1 MTKSKKTDDIRANVS
16 RIKERPTAQV
26 LIIGGGIN
34 GIATF
39 RDLAL
44 QGVDVVL
51 VERND
56 YGSGAS
62 AASSHMIH
70 GGIRYLEN
78 GEFRLVRESVE
89 ERNGLLKIAPHYVKP
104 LQTTMPIFS
113 TFSGLMNAPLR
124 MLTHKQRSTKERGA
138 VLIKVGMTLYD
149 SFSRDGGT
157 VPRHKFL
164 TKSAA
169 LRDMPAL
176 NKNLKYTGTY
186 YDASVH
192 EPERLALDVLK
203 DGIAAGN
210 RGAAG
215 SKARSANYLEAVGA
229 QDGGVLVRD
238 VVTGDEFTITAPV
251 VINASGPWTDL
262 TNKVFGAESQFMGG
276 TKGSHIV
283 VDHPALLKATNGR
296 ELFFENNDGRIVLI
310 YPLKGR
316 VLIGTTDLEADMNEP
331 AICTEE
337 EVDYFFDLV
346 KHVFP
351 TISITRDDIVYRYSG
366 VRPLPKHDDLAA
378 GFVSRDYRIVETEV
392 ASLPKTKVL
401 SLVGGKW
408 TTFRAL
414 SAHLST
420 EATTRL
426 GVGRTVDTT
435 GMAIGGGKGF
445 PTLPGDRARWITD
458 HQGGLDRDQVDR
470 LLTRY
475 GTRAEDVI
483 ETLLDQPSEPLASDN
498 QFTAAEIAYFAE
510 NEDAVH
516 LIDVVLRR
524 TNLAFVGGVTIEL
537 LSELAGILQTSLGWS
552 DDARDAEIEDT
563 LEILRTFHGVEV
575 ASQHVPAGAGANAGA
590 GAPAPAAAPESAES
604 PVTSAASGSPQA

>member
-1 MTKSKKTDDIRANVS
+1 MTESKKTGEKTLRANVQ

-26 LIIGGGIN
+26 LIVGGGIN

-113 TFSGLMNAPLR
+113 TFSGIMNAPLR
-124 MLTHKQRSTKERGA
+124 MLTHKQRSTRERGA
-138 VLIKVGMTLYD
+138 LLIQIGMTLYD
-149 SFSRDGGT
+149 SFSRDGGS
-157 VPRHKFL
+157 VPKHVFRTRK
-164 TKSAA
+164 AA

-203 DGIAAGN
+203 DGIAAGD
-210 RGAAG
+210 RGGAG
-215 SKARSANYLEAVGA
+215 TFARSANYVEAVGA

-238 VVTGDEFTITAPV
+238 VVSGEEFTITAPV

-262 TNKVFGAESQFMGG
+262 TNKGFGAESQYMGG

-283 VDHPALLKATNGR
+283 VDHPELLKATNGR

-316 VLIGTTDLEADMNEP
+316 VLIGTTDLEADMSQP

-351 TISITRDDIVYRYSG
+351 TITITRDDIVYRYSG

-378 GFVSRDYRIVETEV
+378 GFVSRDYRIVETAV
-392 ASLPKTKVL
+392 AALPKSTVL

-426 GVGRTVDTT
+426 GAARTVDTA
-435 GMAIGGGKGF
+435 GMPIGGGKDF
-445 PTLPGDRARWITD
+445 PVLPGDRARWITD
-458 HQGGLDRDQVDR
+458 HLNGLTRDQVDR

-483 ETLLDQPSEPLASDN
+483 QTLIDQPSEALAADAD
-498 QFTAAEIAYFAE
+498 FTAAEIAYFAE
-510 NEDAVH
+510 HEDVVH
-516 LIDVVLRR
+516 LVDVVLRR
-524 TNLAFVGGVTIEL
+524 TNLAFVGGVTLDL
-537 LSELAGILQTSLGWS
+537 LKEIAHVLQPVLGWS
-552 DDARDAEIEDT
+552 DDDRAAEVSNT
-563 LEILRTFHGVEV
+563 VSILKTFHGVEV
-575 ASQHVPAGAGANAGA
+575 QATAN
-590 GAPAPAAAPESAES
+590 P
-604 PVTSAASGSPQA
+604 SAAVKAEAEALAKA

>member
-1 MTKSKKTDDIRANVS
+1 MTPSKKTHETSDIRANVT
-16 RIKERPTAQV
+16 RISERPDAKV

-39 RDLAL
+39 RDLSL

-56 YGSGAS
+56 YASGAS

-113 TFSGLMNAPLR
+113 TFSGILNAPLR

-138 VLIKVGMTLYD
+138 LLIQIGMTLYD
-149 SFSRDGGT
+149 SFSRDGGS
-157 VPRHKFL
+157 VPKHVFRTRK
-164 TKSAA
+164 AA

-176 NKNLKYTGTY
+176 NKGIKYTGTY

-203 DGIAAGN
+203 DGL
-210 RGAAG
+210 AAG
-215 SKARSANYLEAVGA
+215 SGEGSAATARSANYVEAVGA
-229 QDGGVLVRD
+229 KEGGVLLRD
-238 VVTGDEFTITAPV
+238 VVSGTEFVFAADV

-262 TNKVFGAESQFMGG
+262 TNEFLGTTSQYMGG

-283 VDHPALLKATNGR
+283 VDSPELLKATNGR

-316 VLIGTTDLEADMNEP
+316 VLIGTTDLEADMSKP

-351 TISITRDDIVYRYSG
+351 KITITRSEIVYRYSG

-378 GFVSRDYRIVETEV
+378 GFVSRDYRIVETSV
-392 ASLPKTKVL
+392 AALPKSKVL

-414 SAHLST
+414 STHLST

-426 GVGRTVDTT
+426 GVARTIDTA
-435 GMAIGGGKGF
+435 GMPIGGGKDF
-445 PTLPGDRARWITD
+445 PVLPGDRARWITD
-458 HQGGLDRDQVDR
+458 HLNGLERDQVDR

-483 ETLLDQPSEPLASDN
+483 QTLLDQPSEPLASDSD
-498 QFTAAEIAYFAE
+498 FTAAEIAYFAE
-510 NEDAVH
+510 HEDAVH
-516 LIDVVLRR
+516 LVDVVLRR

-537 LSELAGILQTSLGWS
+537 LTELAGILQSSLGWS
-552 DDARDAEIEDT
+552 DEVRDSEIENT
-563 LEILRTFHGVEV
+563 TSILATYHGVEV
-575 ASQHVPAGAGANAGA
+575 GSQHVPAA
-590 GAPAPAAAPESAES
+590 APAAAPVEAES
-604 PVTSAASGSPQA
+604 PVTAAASGSAQA

>member
-1 MTKSKKTDDIRANVS
+1 MTESKKTGTMRANVS
-16 RIKERPTAQV
+16 RIADRPHAQV
-26 LIIGGGIN
+26 LIVGGGIN

-51 VERND
+51 VERAD
-56 YGSGAS
+56 YASGAS

-113 TFSGLMNAPLR
+113 TFSGILNAPLR

-138 VLIKVGMTLYD
+138 LLIKVGMTMYD
-149 SFSRDGGT
+149 SFSRDGGS

-164 TKSAA
+164 GRKAA
-169 LRDMPAL
+169 LAEMPHL
-176 NKNLKYTGTY
+176 NKDLKYTGTY

-203 DGIAAGN
+203 DGLAAGDN
-210 RGAAG
+210 
-215 SKARSANYLEAVGA
+215 ARSANYLEAAGTA
-229 QDGGVLVRD
+229 DGGVVLRD
-238 VVTGDEFTITAPV
+238 VVTGTEFTVTADV
-251 VINASGPWTDL
+251 VVNASGPWTDL
-262 TNKVFGAESQFMGG
+262 TNAALGAESQYMGG

-283 VDHPALLKATNGR
+283 VDSPELLEATNGR
-296 ELFFENNDGRIVLI
+296 EIFFENNDGRIVLI

-316 VLIGTTDLEADMNEP
+316 VLIGTTDLEADMAEP
-331 AICTEE
+331 AVCTEE

-346 KHVFP
+346 KHVYP
-351 TISITRDDIVYRYSG
+351 DIEITRDHIVYRYSG

-392 ASLPKTKVL
+392 AELPTSKVL

-420 EATTRL
+420 EATNRL
-426 GVGRTVDTT
+426 GVTRTVDTT
-435 GMAIGGGKGF
+435 GMAIGGGKDF
-445 PTLPGDRARWITD
+445 PTTDAARTTWVAAHAD
-458 HQGGLDRDQVDR
+458 GLSREHVDR

-475 GTRAEDVI
+475 GTRAESVI
-483 ETLLDQPSEPLASDN
+483 EVLLDQPSEPLASDPGL
-498 QFTAAEIAYFAE
+498 TTAEIAYFAE
-510 NEDAVH
+510 HEDAVH
-516 LIDVVLRR
+516 LADVVLRR

-537 LSELAGILQTSLGWS
+537 LSEIADVLASSLGWTA
-552 DDARDAEIEDT
+552 DEREAEIEAT
-563 LEILRTFHGVEV
+563 LDVLRTSHGVEV
-575 ASQHVPAGAGANAGA
+575 SSQHVPSGTPVAST
-590 GAPAPAAAPESAES
+590 PAS
-604 PVTSAASGSPQA
+604 

>member
-1 MTKSKKTDDIRANVS
+1 MD
-16 RIKERPTAQV
+16 RPTAKV
-26 LIIGGGIN
+26 LVVGGGIN

-56 YGSGAS
+56 YASGAS

-89 ERNGLLKIAPHYVKP
+89 ERNGLLRIAPHYVKP

-113 TFSGLMNAPLR
+113 TFSGILNAPLR

-138 VLIKVGMTLYD
+138 LLIKVGMTLYD
-149 SFSRDGGT
+149 SFSRDGGS
-157 VPRHKFL
+157 VPRHRFRTGK
-164 TKSAA
+164 AA
-169 LRDMPAL
+169 LDDMPAL
-176 NKNLKYTGTY
+176 NKGVKYTGTY

-203 DGIAAGN
+203 DGLAAGEH
-210 RGAAG
+210 
-215 SKARSANYLEAVGA
+215 ARSANYVEAVGSR
-229 QDGGVLVRD
+229 DGGVLLRD
-238 VVTGDEFTITAPV
+238 VVSGTEFVVQADV

-262 TNKVFGAESQFMGG
+262 TNAAFGGESAYMGG

-283 VDHPALLKATNGR
+283 VDNAELLEATKGR
-296 ELFFENNDGRIVLI
+296 EIFFENNDGRIVLI

-316 VLIGTTDLEADMNEP
+316 VLIGTTDIDADPSQP
-331 AICTEE
+331 AVCTEE

-351 TISITRDDIVYRYSG
+351 QIDVTRDHIVYRYSG
-366 VRPLPKHDDLAA
+366 IRPLPRHEDTAP
-378 GFVSRDYRIVETEV
+378 GFVSRDYRIVETPI
-392 ASLPKTKVL
+392 AGLPSSTVL

-426 GVGRTVDTT
+426 GVTRTVDTT
-435 GMAIGGGKGF
+435 GMPIGGGKDF
-445 PTLPGDRARWITD
+445 PTTDAARTTWVAAHAD
-458 HQGGLDRDQVDR
+458 GLDRAQVDR

-475 GTRAEDVI
+475 GTRASSVIDV
-483 ETLLDQPSEPLASDN
+483 LLDQPSEPLASHPEL
-498 QFTAAEIAYFAE
+498 TRAEIAYFAE
-510 NEDAVH
+510 HEDAVH
-516 LIDVVLRR
+516 LADVVLRR

-537 LSELAGILQTSLGWS
+537 LSEIADVLGEALGW
-552 DDARDAEIEDT
+552 DADRHEAEIEAT
-563 LEILRTFHGVEV
+563 LEVLRTSHGVEV
-575 ASQHVPAGAGANAGA
+575 PSQHVPSATGT
-590 GAPAPAAAPESAES
+590 PAAS
-604 PVTSAASGSPQA
+604 